1 MTVHLYLSLIPEA
14 LIASMLSPE
23 EFGSYYAV
31 GSKKKTAGQAIF
43 FEVDPNFD
51 SKYFRV
57 KEGISRCVPHDDGSP
72 KASIY
77 ISIYRVLE
85 HVPIEALGKLHI
97 VTQDGRTLGLD
108 SGESIPALDG
118 GLHLYKEI
126 VPVSPLIASRLN
138 PLEFY
143 DLIVKNPTSLVSL
156 PSIAF
161 TELRL
166 GELADDPEEGQIG
179 DLPYSNLDH
188 LREVLK
194 DMKTKPVATKM
205 VDRASP
211 AIFPYRT
218 VKNGF
223 YIGNESAIAFYPMP
237 SSKELRE
244 MNYRWW
250 RSANM

>member
-31 GSKKKTAGQAIF
+31 GTKKKSSGQAIF
-43 FEVDPNFD
+43 FEVDPDFQ
-51 SKYFRV
+51 SKYFRI
-57 KEGISRCVPHDDGSP
+57 KEGISRCVPHEDGTP

-77 ISIYRVLE
+77 ISVYRVLE
-85 HVPIEALGKLHI
+85 HVPVSALGKLYL
-97 VTQDGRTLGLD
+97 VTQDGRSLELGVSD
-108 SGESIPALDG
+108 DVPALDG

-126 VPVSPLIASRLN
+126 APVSPLIASRLN

-143 DLIVKNPTSLVSL
+143 DLIVKNPTSLVTL
-156 PSIAF
+156 PAIAF
-161 TELRL
+161 VELRL
-166 GELADDPEEGQIG
+166 GELAEDPEMGQIG

-194 DMKTKPVATKM
+194 DLKTKSIATKM
-205 VDRASP
+205 VDRANP
-211 AIFPYRT
+211 AAFAYRT
-218 VKNGF
+218 VKNGI
-223 YIGNESAIAFYPMP
+223 YVGNESKIVFYPMP
-237 SSKELRE
+237 SSEELRE
-244 MNYRWW
+244 TNYRWW